1 MTGMTDFTPSELSQ
15 IYFSLEIYKCN
26 CVSLKSSS
34 KEKKKIFIIFFLH
47 TFLGLYSFNLQNV
60 IREALSNKV
69 KCGVVRLKTEQ
80 GNQDY

>member
-34 KEKKKIFIIFFLH
+34 KEKKKNIYNIFFYTH
-47 TFLGLYSFNLQNV
+47 FWVYIHS
-60 IREALSNKV
+60 IYRM
-69 KCGVVRLKTEQ
+69 
-80 GNQDY
+80 